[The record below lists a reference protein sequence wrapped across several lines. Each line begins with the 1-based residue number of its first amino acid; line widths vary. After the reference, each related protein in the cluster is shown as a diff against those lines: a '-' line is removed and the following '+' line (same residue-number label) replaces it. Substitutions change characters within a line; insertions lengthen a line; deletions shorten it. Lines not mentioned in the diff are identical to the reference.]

1 MELFRGMLPEE
12 RVMLTNPLKDK
23 IHKGDPVFGT
33 LLPVPS
39 PEVVEIL
46 GLAGYDFLMLDME
59 HGPIT
64 VRSEEHT
71 SELQSRLHLV
81 CRLLLE
87 KKKNKEIYE
96 LTSLGIRQIY

>member
-39 PEVVEIL
+39 PEVVEI
-46 GLAGYDFLMLDME
+46 DRKS
-59 HGPIT
+59 
-64 VRSEEHT
+64 V
-71 SELQSRLHLV
+71 V
-81 CRLLLE
+81 
-87 KKKNKEIYE
+87 
-96 LTSLGIRQIY
+96 